1 MPTRTRA
8 ARTADRFESRLAKGM
23 AGTLAAPLA
32 HSAKRRKTSRDNSRM
47 NYHEGETDAEDG
59 YGSDTIVVDWK
70 HWQKKKVIVLDDDS
84 DDEIPL
90 AKLSV
95 AKQDVPARAPIG
107 APAGELF
114 KGLPT
119 EV

>member
-1 MPTRTRA
+1 
-8 ARTADRFESRLAKGM
+8 M
-23 AGTLAAPLA
+23 ASSFNAPLS
-32 HSAKRRKTSRDNSRM
+32 HSAKRRKTSQQNNQIS
-47 NYHEGETDAEDG
+47 YYEGEPDSEDG
-59 YGSDTIVVDWK
+59 YGSDTIVVDWE

-95 AKQDVPARAPIG
+95 AKQDE
-107 APAGELF
+107 PAGKLF
-114 KGLPT
+114 RGLPT